1 MQEYLRRL
9 WAAVTFSEERL
20 PLLGRRGEARETD
33 DLESCVQGG
42 GVAVVGERVVAGE
55 PAEVRVQVSPFS
67 EEHFLCE
74 PAEVRVQVRPFSEE
88 HFL

>member
-20 PLLGRRGEARETD
+20 PLLGRRREARETD
-33 DLESCVQGG
+33 DVESCVQGG
-42 GVAVVGERVVAGE
+42 ERVAVVCG

-67 EEHFLCE
+67 EEHFL
-74 PAEVRVQVRPFSEE
+74 
-88 HFL
+88 

>member
-20 PLLGRRGEARETD
+20 PLLGRRREAREAD
-33 DLESCVQGG
+33 DVESCVQGG
-42 GVAVVGERVVAGE
+42 ERVAVVCE

-67 EEHFLCE
+67 EEHFL
-74 PAEVRVQVRPFSEE
+74 
-88 HFL
+88 